1 MMGFSFFNRNKNLQ
15 IAQLLLIFVDILP
28 KVGAVHFTEFSTS
41 NDVVVVLL
49 KILIISQLLCKTC
62 NIILS
67 APRSWMQVCA
77 IHKLRKSWSTV
88 CKLWIAQACLHD
100 IGADKMRLQVLMR
113 SWEMMSILN
122 SITTTSLLVE
132 KLSKMNCTHFL
143 QNINKKKWEVAQFGD
158 TYK

>member
-1 MMGFSFFNRNKNLQ
+1 MLISLIKNT
-15 IAQLLLIFVDILP
+15 QLLHSSFCWVFQIFI
-28 KVGAVHFTEFSTS
+28 F
-41 NDVVVVLL
+41 
-49 KILIISQLLCKTC
+49 QLLSKTC
-62 NIILS
+62 NVILS
-67 APRSWMQVCA
+67 TPRSWMQVCA

-143 QNINKKKWEVAQFGD
+143 QNINKKNEKWRNLEILINKKIHHLEKNSWIWKYFKMWSLIYWKVVE
-158 TYK
+158 